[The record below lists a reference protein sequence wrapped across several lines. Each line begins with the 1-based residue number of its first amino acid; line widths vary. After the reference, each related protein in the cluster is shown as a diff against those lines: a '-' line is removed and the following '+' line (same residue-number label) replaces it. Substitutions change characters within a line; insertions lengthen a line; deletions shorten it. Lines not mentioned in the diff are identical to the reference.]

1 MSLQPMLERVNS
13 GVEEETVFSTS
24 AISEKEAVSL
34 IGKDCVFSLDFRVG
48 MKIVGIN
55 LATKESIP
63 FSFALGQ
70 RD

>member
-48 MKIVGIN
+48 MKTI
-55 LATKESIP
+55 
-63 FSFALGQ
+63 ALKYNGFVKKTFVSS
-70 RD
+70 RSSK